1 MILPAWPDHTSKK
14 SERCSSTG
22 QILAVHKNVQ
32 LHRKKAKELGLQN
45 SEYITFPNWA
55 AQRPKQQL
63 CRRPQEAQP
72 MSDLCQAILQA
83 CRAAGSSEEATV
95 LCLVKTS
102 QWAYAQCVALAD
114 LVPWQAYQRVL
125 FHIAVPG
132 LEIAVQGWVDSYAV
146 GSNRQLLVDFAPQL
160 LHVLDHLKQH
170 GELHPWHQSPCL
182 RAWDQLGNWQ
192 ILQLTE
198 HYAYTTAAVGGQ
210 GALASPLSY
219 QQTDRYAH
227 TAADQD
233 QAESDADSGTD
244 VAWHNCAS
252 PLDAPF
258 EWAASLSKSP
268 DMHAPQCADV
278 AISNAEEGF
287 QPLWLDG
294 NSLTGTSHV
303 TAPLQQQHGTIH
315 SMEANTDSSV
325 GAKAAFPESCFAG
338 PTSQPFTLQPVG
350 GKPIVDVVIDAV
362 GNPAEPYMLRV
373 VNSAAE
379 STMDLHASVLVKV
392 APESIPEVKAFMQH
406 VSAIMSRAQNGDDSA
421 ILQMHQMCKV
431 CKDEGI
437 LCNQLPQSLA
447 QPHANSAATIE
458 GTSLLVC
465 LLACATVGVLLWI
478 NARCVSCMWCVQAMP
493 HMVCIHLVNWPG
505 AKPPWSLSTSSRSQV
520 AVSLACETGRSGL
533 DAVSLILCLIPYAG
547 I

>member
-102 QWAYAQCVALAD
+102 QWAYA
-114 LVPWQAYQRVL
+114 
-125 FHIAVPG
+125 H
-132 LEIAVQGWVDSYAV
+132 
-146 GSNRQLLVDFAPQL
+146 
-160 LHVLDHLKQH
+160 
-170 GELHPWHQSPCL
+170 
-182 RAWDQLGNWQ
+182 
-192 ILQLTE
+192 
-198 HYAYTTAAVGGQ
+198 
-210 GALASPLSY
+210 
-219 QQTDRYAH
+219 
-227 TAADQD
+227 
-233 QAESDADSGTD
+233 
-244 VAWHNCAS
+244 
-252 PLDAPF
+252 
-258 EWAASLSKSP
+258 
-268 DMHAPQCADV
+268 
-278 AISNAEEGF
+278 
-287 QPLWLDG
+287 
-294 NSLTGTSHV
+294 LTGTSHV

-458 GTSLLVC
+458 VQLDEETHWRELQQSQPPVAMEWELLSLEELNTCYSAPTEQRNRFQGSASGCTKGMSRARISMHGNCVPMLGACAGFGLSPVLIMVC
-465 LLACATVGVLLWI
+465 LLALPIVVMCLRLCSAQPRGRLQ
-478 NARCVSCMWCVQAMP
+478 VQTDCGCTIM
-493 HMVCIHLVNWPG
+493 
-505 AKPPWSLSTSSRSQV
+505 
-520 AVSLACETGRSGL
+520 
-533 DAVSLILCLIPYAG
+533 
-547 I
+547 

>member
-1 MILPAWPDHTSKK
+1 
-14 SERCSSTG
+14 
-22 QILAVHKNVQ
+22 
-32 LHRKKAKELGLQN
+32 
-45 SEYITFPNWA
+45 
-55 AQRPKQQL
+55 
-63 CRRPQEAQP
+63 

-392 APESIPEVKAFMQH
+392 APESIPEGSASGNASKGEATGNALGKEHDVRHHALEVLCFLRVDKKSGGGATKPPSPKMGSMMMAA
-406 VSAIMSRAQNGDDSA
+406 VSSGA
-421 ILQMHQMCKV
+421 
-431 CKDEGI
+431 
-437 LCNQLPQSLA
+437 
-447 QPHANSAATIE
+447 
-458 GTSLLVC
+458 
-465 LLACATVGVLLWI
+465 
-478 NARCVSCMWCVQAMP
+478 
-493 HMVCIHLVNWPG
+493 VCILSIHLKASWGPRQQRRASYSSKG
-505 AKPPWSLSTSSRSQV
+505 GMLGDICAKRLSRPPQQK
-520 AVSLACETGRSGL
+520 SGIEQAAHL
-533 DAVSLILCLIPYAG
+533 RNQS
-547 I
+547 